1 MATGGKQKLDD
12 KDMIKIAQLINP
24 ETMLSIAL
32 EHLEF
37 QKNEIDQARAN
48 AQSKTN
54 PILEYHFDLLAKWKH
69 KKGKDGTR
77 ENLYACLMKA
87 SKKDGSI
94 DGAQLAFLKK
104 LVIIFA
110 VFFFFFFFF
119 WRIVLNY
126 L

>member
-1 MATGGKQKLDD
+1 MATGGGHKLND
-12 KDMIKIAQLINP
+12 KDMFRIARLINP

-69 KKGKDGTR
+69 KKGIDGTR

-87 SKKDGSI
+87 TKKDGLI

-104 LVIIFA
+104 PVMFFA
-110 VFFFFFFFF
+110 VFLKNL
-119 WRIVLNY
+119 LNY